1 MRVAITGANSGI
13 GLRAVRRFAESGADV
28 IALSR
33 SRERGELAIATLAR
47 DARAR
52 VRLVELDL
60 ASPVS
65 IAGAA
70 ETVVAE
76 GPLDVLINNAA
87 VFDLSA
93 REARFTETGQE
104 LFWATNHLGPTEFT
118 ARVSGALAAAPSP
131 RVVFVASKGLVT
143 MPGLAIRFD
152 ALTDGSWFTPTKA
165 YYHSKLAQVMTAVTL
180 AERVGDLV
188 DVSCLR
194 VPAVRLDADR
204 LAEQP
209 PILRALYAP
218 KNRLAM
224 PAEALADVYVDLGAG
239 APRHPRGSDVY
250 VDEKRRVVAL
260 PRSARDAAQR
270 ERLWSVTAEATGN
283 PAWAWEAAGRPTG
296 RSRVD

>member
-33 SRERGELAIATLAR
+33 SRERGELAIATLQPE
-47 DARAR
+47 ARAR

-70 ETVVAE
+70 ETVVAD

-188 DVSCLR
+188 DVDIALQTFDHGGFKLVQGDGLVRDFPERDHR
-194 VPAVRLDADR
+194 VLVIVTVNGQLAANRQLTRPLGGHHDELKAVRNFKNAVFDGNAGH
-204 LAEQP
+204 LANLQLQKEEG
-209 PILRALYAP
+209 I
-218 KNRLAM
+218 
-224 PAEALADVYVDLGAG
+224 
-239 APRHPRGSDVY
+239 
-250 VDEKRRVVAL
+250 
-260 PRSARDAAQR
+260 
-270 ERLWSVTAEATGN
+270 
-283 PAWAWEAAGRPTG
+283 
-296 RSRVD
+296 